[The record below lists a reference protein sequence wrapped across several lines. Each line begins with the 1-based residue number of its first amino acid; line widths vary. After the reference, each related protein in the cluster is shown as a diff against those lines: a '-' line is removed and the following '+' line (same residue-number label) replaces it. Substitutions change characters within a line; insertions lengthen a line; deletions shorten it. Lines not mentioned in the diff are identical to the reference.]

1 MRTPSFFQHLF
12 NAITVN
18 QNLFEFRMDV
28 LKVLIRGWIFLNFA
42 IALIKVMNYII
53 KRSIDD
59 LLPSFQRLILIL
71 TLLIDIFIAFFDLC
85 LQVKFDLIIS
95 LQISNF
101 EKELNDLGQIVP
113 ARRDLPIQR
122 VNMVLQLLN
131 QLLDSRYFHLRVFIS
146 WVQQILEWFLIV
158 VFEQINLLF
167 QDRHVWRIVSLQ
179 EFEVRL

>member
-1 MRTPSFFQHLF
+1 
-12 NAITVN
+12 
-18 QNLFEFRMDV
+18 MDV

-71 TLLIDIFIAFFDLC
+71 TLLIDIFIAFFDLS

-101 EKELNDLGQIVP
+101 EKELHDLGQIVP
-113 ARRDLPIQR
+113 ARRDLPVQR
-122 VNMVLQLLN
+122 VNMVL
-131 QLLDSRYFHLRVFIS
+131 
-146 WVQQILEWFLIV
+146 
-158 VFEQINLLF
+158 
-167 QDRHVWRIVSLQ
+167 
-179 EFEVRL
+179 